1 MPAAAWLEGE
11 PMSFHETGHGMT
23 HEDIV
28 PLVDRVASLLATE
41 RGVSR
46 DQAGLLAH
54 KMLHELTGD
63 LRNDFEAFVWEGA
76 PTEAARR
83 RTAYWTEEQHWQAID
98 PDVAQTL
105 RAAKAT
111 RQEIEVLVM
120 G

>member
-1 MPAAAWLEGE
+1 MN
-11 PMSFHETGHGMT
+11 FHETEHGMT

-41 RGVSR
+41 RGLSPER
-46 DQAGLLAH
+46 AATLAH

-63 LRNDFEAFVWEGA
+63 VGNDYNVFVWEGA
-76 PTEAARR
+76 PTEAAQRR
-83 RTAYWTEEQHWQAID
+83 IAYWTEEQHWQAID
-98 PDVAQTL
+98 PDIAQTL

-111 RQEIEVLVM
+111 HQEIEVLVM

>member
-1 MPAAAWLEGE
+1 
-11 PMSFHETGHGMT
+11 MSSHETEHGMT

-41 RGVSR
+41 QGLSR
-46 DQAGLLAH
+46 DRAATLVH
-54 KMLHELTGD
+54 KMLHELAGD
-63 LRNDFEAFVWEGA
+63 VRNDFEVFVA
-76 PTEAARR
+76 EAAPAEAAQRR
-83 RTAYWTEEQHWQAID
+83 IAYWTEEQHWQAIA

>member
-1 MPAAAWLEGE
+1 
-11 PMSFHETGHGMT
+11 MSAHETEHGMT

-28 PLVDRVASLLATE
+28 PLVDRVATLLATE
-41 RGVSR
+41 QALSR
-46 DQAGLLAH
+46 DRAATLAH

-63 LRNDFEAFVWEGA
+63 VRNDFEAFVWEGA
-76 PTEAARR
+76 PAEAAQRR
-83 RTAYWTEEQHWQAID
+83 LAYWIEEQHWQAIE
-98 PDVAQTL
+98 PEVAQTL

>member
-1 MPAAAWLEGE
+1 
-11 PMSFHETGHGMT
+11 MSFHETEHGMT

-41 RGVSR
+41 RGLSR
-46 DQAGLLAH
+46 DRAATLAH
-54 KMLHELTGD
+54 KMLHEMAGD
-63 LRNDFEAFVWEGA
+63 VRNDFNAFEWEGA
-76 PTEAARR
+76 QAEAAQRR
-83 RTAYWTEEQHWQAID
+83 IAYWTEEQHWQAIV

>member
-1 MPAAAWLEGE
+1 MN
-11 PMSFHETGHGMT
+11 FHETDTGMT

-41 RGVSR
+41 RRLSR
-46 DQAGLLAH
+46 DRAATLAH
-54 KMLHELTGD
+54 KLLRDLTGD
-63 LRNDFEAFVWEGA
+63 VRNDFNAFEWEGA
-76 PTEAARR
+76 PAEAAQRR
-83 RTAYWTEEQHWQAID
+83 IAYWTEEQHWQAIA
-98 PDVAQTL
+98 PDIAQTL

>member
-1 MPAAAWLEGE
+1 
-11 PMSFHETGHGMT
+11 MSAHETEHGMT

-28 PLVDRVASLLATE
+28 PLVDRVASLLATG

-46 DQAGLLAH
+46 DQAGILAH

-63 LRNDFEAFVWEGA
+63 VRNDFEAFVWEAA
-76 PTEAARR
+76 PAEAVQRR
-83 RTAYWTEEQHWQAID
+83 IAYWTEEQHWQAID
-98 PDVAQTL
+98 PGVAQTL

>member
-1 MPAAAWLEGE
+1 
-11 PMSFHETGHGMT
+11 MSVHETEHGMT

-28 PLVDRVASLLATE
+28 PLVDRVATHLATA

-46 DQAGLLAH
+46 DQAGILAH

-63 LRNDFEAFVWEGA
+63 VRNDFEAFVAQAA
-76 PTEAARR
+76 PAEATQRR
-83 RTAYWTEEQHWQAID
+83 IAYWTEEQHWQAFD
-98 PDVAQTL
+98 PDIAQTL

>member
-1 MPAAAWLEGE
+1 
-11 PMSFHETGHGMT
+11 MSSHETERGMT

-41 RGVSR
+41 RGLSR
-46 DQAGLLAH
+46 DQAATLAH
-54 KMLHELTGD
+54 KMLYELTGD
-63 LRNDFEAFVWEGA
+63 VQSDLNAFEWVGA
-76 PTEAARR
+76 PAEAAQRR
-83 RTAYWTEEQHWQAID
+83 IAYWTEEQHWQAID

-105 RAAKAT
+105 RVAKAT

>member
-1 MPAAAWLEGE
+1 
-11 PMSFHETGHGMT
+11 MSFHETEHGMT

-28 PLVDRVASLLATE
+28 PLLDRVASLLATE
-41 RGVSR
+41 RGLSR
-46 DQAGLLAH
+46 DRAATLAH

-63 LRNDFEAFVWEGA
+63 VRNDFDAFVVEGTSA
-76 PTEAARR
+76 EAEQRR
-83 RTAYWTEEQHWQAID
+83 IAYWTEEQHWQAID